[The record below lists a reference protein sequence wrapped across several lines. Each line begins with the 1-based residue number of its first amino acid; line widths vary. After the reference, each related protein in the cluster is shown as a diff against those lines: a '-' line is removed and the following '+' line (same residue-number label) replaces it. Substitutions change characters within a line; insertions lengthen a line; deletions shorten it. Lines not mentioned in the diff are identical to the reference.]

1 MKPSLKSYQ
10 CRYDNL
16 TPEDCEPKQ
25 RPEQDEPDDDNG
37 DFEYRQALKQDPYG
51 IGPWKG

>member
-1 MKPSLKSYQ
+1 MKTTLESWQ
-10 CRYDNL
+10 RHYDNL

-25 RPEQDEPDDDNG
+25 RPEKDEPDDDG
-37 DFEYRQALKQDPYG
+37 DFEYQQALKHDPYG